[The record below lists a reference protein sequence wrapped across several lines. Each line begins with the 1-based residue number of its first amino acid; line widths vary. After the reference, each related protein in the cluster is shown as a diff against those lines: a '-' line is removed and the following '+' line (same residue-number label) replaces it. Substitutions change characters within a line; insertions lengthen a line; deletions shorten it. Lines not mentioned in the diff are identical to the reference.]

1 MGCLLGGSSQSVCHS
16 VCVRVSLWCHFLY
29 WVLRKCRFLSVQDNV
44 QQVEQLINQQI
55 QESDSSNGITKGLVN
70 GPAAVWA

>member
-1 MGCLLGGSSQSVCHS
+1 MGYRQTVCDAKKYAISCLQE
-16 VCVRVSLWCHFLY
+16 
-29 WVLRKCRFLSVQDNV
+29 NV

-70 GPAAVWA
+70 GSAAVWA

>member
-1 MGCLLGGSSQSVCHS
+1 MQICMGCYNKLH
-16 VCVRVSLWCHFLY
+16 
-29 WVLRKCRFLSVQDNV
+29 FLSVQDNV

>member
-1 MGCLLGGSSQSVCHS
+1 MWVTGRFLWYAEKCCLLC
-16 VCVRVSLWCHFLY
+16 
-29 WVLRKCRFLSVQDNV
+29 VQDNV

-70 GPAAVWA
+70 GPTAVWA